1 MLGAPFKLFQA
12 PSSGKDAYSVVLTNE
27 TQVVACNSD
36 GSLKAG
42 ELDRAITDIQVYRG
56 NTLLTWN
63 VDWVI
68 DETIFTGAYFSAYM
82 SSIKLSYFENGSI
95 SGTCEIGIMIG
106 TIYIYK
112 TFSVTKVIDVPVPFT
127 TKEPWSTSS
136 VFQNGQYLRYEGK
149 VYIWTYPY
157 PGNSALN
164 PKDDIISNPITT
176 HWKGY
181 EIWELVATDF
191 LLSRLIKAEEIDV
204 DSLVAKLLKTANSG
218 PRVEIFGSML
228 NVYGNFA
235 NPNIKFGVNAN
246 GQAVLTYYDNN
257 GNKIY
262 DLGPKG
268 FDWGSIVP
276 ASWSSTRLTKI
287 CNVLTGNSIPTWG
300 NITSQA
306 LTSVKNVSASTG
318 SDYYQYYAGSN
329 PALTDADRINEQYLF
344 VYQYVNSSKI
354 EDGWY
359 ARSTNGHLQYM
370 SHNTQN
376 WIKPEPGA
384 IYEYAAG
391 VRDQD
396 PIYMDMIVE
405 YIGGMPVREINIFW
419 NQLIVEY

>member
-1 MLGAPFKLFQA
+1 MLGAPFKLSQA

-42 ELDRAITDIQVYRG
+42 ELDIAITDIQVYKG
-56 NTLLTWN
+56 NALLTWN

-82 SSIKLSYFENGSI
+82 SSIKLSYFESGSI

-106 TIYIYK
+106 PIYIYK

-127 TKEPWSTSS
+127 TKEPWSVSS

-149 VYIWTYPY
+149 VYIWSYPY
-157 PGNSALN
+157 PGNSVLN
-164 PKDDIISNPITT
+164 PKDDIINNPITT

-181 EIWELVATDF
+181 EIWELVATDL

-218 PRVEIFGSML
+218 PRVEIYGSML

-287 CNVLTGNSIPTWG
+287 CNVLSGDSIPSWG
-300 NITSQA
+300 NIDSQT
-306 LTSVKNVSASTG
+306 LTSIKDVSASTG

-370 SHNTQN
+370 SDNTQN

-384 IYEYAAG
+384 IYEYTAG

-396 PIYMDMIVE
+396 PIYMDTIVE
-405 YIGGMPVREINIFW
+405 YIGGIPVREINIIW
-419 NQLIVEY
+419 NELIIEY